1 MMQEQTDI
9 HLNLLVNNT
18 SALADQFPPRMCSI
32 LSHFFSVISALFFLL
47 LANPPNDQTQSH
59 IAHNQM
65 LEHLSQIIHSLPID
79 SDIFSQIIQTFS

>member
-32 LSHFFSVISALFFLL
+32 LSKFFSLISALF
-47 LANPPNDQTQSH
+47 S
-59 IAHNQM
+59 
-65 LEHLSQIIHSLPID
+65 SS
-79 SDIFSQIIQTFS
+79 S